1 MNPHH
6 NSITVF
12 IDSKDA
18 NKAYE
23 LYHDHV
29 IENEDLSSI
38 SRDKD
43 TAMFSITTPEINE
56 ITLTHLLVENDI
68 EPVLINYT
76 KTEILLFVEWEFKYE
91 VSKLLNTYKN

>member
-1 MNPHH
+1 ME
-6 NSITVF
+6 S
-12 IDSKDA
+12 

-29 IENEDLSSI
+29 IKTDDLSSI

-43 TAMFSITTPEINE
+43 TAMFSITNPD
-56 ITLTHLLVENDI
+56 ITELTLANLLTENNIDA
-68 EPVLINYT
+68 VLINYT

-91 VSKLLNTYKN
+91 VSKLLDNYKN